1 MEKQLNSYGNMLQA
15 MQQHFYQHGL
25 KLTINDRL
33 KRLRKLKSWV
43 LKHEDEILAALYK
56 DLQKSKVE
64 AYLSE
69 IKVIVNEIDDAVSN
83 LDVWSSDEYKPAPLA
98 LFGTSAHVKKEPKG
112 VCLILAPWNFP
123 FNLTIGPLVSCLAAG
138 NYAVVKPSEFTPAT
152 SALMHQLVS
161 ACFDSN
167 EVFVLEGDAL
177 VAAALSALPFD
188 HIFFTGSPAVGKLV
202 MKAAAENLTP
212 ITLELGGQNPLIIDA
227 SANLKLTA
235 ERIVWGK
242 FMNAGQSCVS
252 INLIYCH
259 AVVYSSFLLELKD
272 AFKRLFPTENLDRD
286 LTCIVSTKHYQRLE
300 TLVADAL
307 EKGGKLLIDAPNTP
321 SVNRFGPKVLVDV
334 QPHSQILSE
343 EIFGSILP
351 ILKYDDIQT
360 VYASIRLKPK
370 PLAAYLFTTKSKAK
384 AEFLREVSAGTC
396 AINDTTLQFSHQHLP
411 FGGNG
416 FSGIGKAHGYYGY
429 LEFSNQKAILIQS
442 NMFASIKL
450 LYPPYTPL
458 KEKLAR
464 FLARYF

>member
-15 MQQHFYQHGL
+15 MQQHFYQYGL

-33 KRLRKLKSWV
+33 KRLRKLKPWV

-167 EVFVLEGDAL
+167 EVLVLEGDAL

-242 FMNAGQSCVS
+242 FMNAGQSLS
-252 INLIYCH
+252 LIH
-259 AVVYSSFLLELKD
+259 
-272 AFKRLFPTENLDRD
+272 
-286 LTCIVSTKHYQRLE
+286 I
-300 TLVADAL
+300 
-307 EKGGKLLIDAPNTP
+307 
-321 SVNRFGPKVLVDV
+321 
-334 QPHSQILSE
+334 
-343 EIFGSILP
+343 
-351 ILKYDDIQT
+351 
-360 VYASIRLKPK
+360 
-370 PLAAYLFTTKSKAK
+370 
-384 AEFLREVSAGTC
+384 
-396 AINDTTLQFSHQHLP
+396 
-411 FGGNG
+411 
-416 FSGIGKAHGYYGY
+416 
-429 LEFSNQKAILIQS
+429 
-442 NMFASIKL
+442 
-450 LYPPYTPL
+450 
-458 KEKLAR
+458 
-464 FLARYF
+464 